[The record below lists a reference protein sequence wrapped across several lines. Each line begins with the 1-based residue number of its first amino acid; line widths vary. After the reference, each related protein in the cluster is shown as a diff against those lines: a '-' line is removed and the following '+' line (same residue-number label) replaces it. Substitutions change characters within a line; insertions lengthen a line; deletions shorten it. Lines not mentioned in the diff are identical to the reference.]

1 MSEAGDLIRGM
12 RLART
17 MSQRELAELAG
28 TRQAAISRIER
39 GLVSPS
45 VETLGRIVA
54 AMGER
59 LVLSAEPAA
68 TRGAPSR
75 PAGRRSSAGSGGRRS
90 SPAG

>member
-1 MSEAGDLIRGM
+1 MSAAGELVREM
-12 RLART
+12 RLRRT

-45 VETLGRIVA
+45 VDTLERIVE

-59 LVLSAEPAA
+59 LVMSTEARDSAQ
-68 TRGAPSR
+68 
-75 PAGRRSSAGSGGRRS
+75 SAGLSRLDR
-90 SPAG
+90 

>member
-1 MSEAGDLIRGM
+1 MSEAGNLVREL
-12 RLART
+12 RLRRT

-45 VETLGRIVA
+45 VDTLERIVA

-59 LVLSAEPAA
+59 LILAAEPEASRDVR
-68 TRGAPSR
+68 TGRGA
-75 PAGRRSSAGSGGRRS
+75 RRSSAG
-90 SPAG
+90 

>member
-1 MSEAGDLIRGM
+1 MSEAGDLVREL
-12 RLART
+12 RLRRT

-45 VETLGRIVA
+45 VDTLERIVA

-59 LVLSAEPAA
+59 LILAAEPEASRDER
-68 TRGAPSR
+68 TGRGA
-75 PAGRRSSAGSGGRRS
+75 RRSSAG
-90 SPAG
+90 

>member
-1 MSEAGDLIRGM
+1 MSEAGDLVRDL
-12 RLART
+12 RLRRT

-45 VETLGRIVA
+45 VDTLERIVA

-59 LVLSAEPAA
+59 LILTAEPGVSRDARA
-68 TRGAPSR
+68 GRGA
-75 PAGRRSSAGSGGRRS
+75 RRSSAG
-90 SPAG
+90 

>member
-1 MSEAGDLIRGM
+1 MRHFISDPISWMRDAAAGELVREM
-12 RLART
+12 RLRRT

-45 VETLGRIVA
+45 VDTLERIVA

-59 LVLSAEPAA
+59 LVMSTAPLDPA
-68 TRGAPSR
+68 RD
-75 PAGRRSSAGSGGRRS
+75 AG
-90 SPAG
+90 PQ

>member
-1 MSEAGDLIRGM
+1 MSEAGNLVREL
-12 RLART
+12 RLRRT

-45 VETLGRIVA
+45 VDTLERIVA

-59 LVLSAEPAA
+59 LILAAEPGLRRDARA
-68 TRGAPSR
+68 GRGA
-75 PAGRRSSAGSGGRRS
+75 RRSSAG
-90 SPAG
+90 

>member
-1 MSEAGDLIRGM
+1 MSEAGDLVREL
-12 RLART
+12 RLRRT

-45 VETLGRIVA
+45 VDTLERIVA

-59 LVLSAEPAA
+59 LILTAEPEASRDA
-68 TRGAPSR
+68 RTGRGA
-75 PAGRRSSAGSGGRRS
+75 RRSSAG
-90 SPAG
+90 